1 MKYRQDLFSYFL
13 FIFLI
18 YKFMLLTPF
27 THFIHIPTQIQL
39 FVMFRFLY
47 LKILLKIRE
56 TSKSVTEAI
65 ENNEKPLVEK

>member
-39 FVMFRFLY
+39 LVMFRFLN

-65 ENNEKPLVEK
+65 ENNEVPLVEK

>member
-1 MKYRQDLFSYFL
+1 
-13 FIFLI
+13 
-18 YKFMLLTPF
+18 MLLTPF
-27 THFIHIPTQIQL
+27 THFINIPTQIQL

-65 ENNEKPLVEK
+65 